1 MLNIMEVHE
10 TNKMI
15 EQEKLDV
22 RTITMGISLL
32 DCAADSVDEVCE
44 NIYNKITTYA
54 KDLVST
60 GQAIERDFGIPIVNK
75 RITVT
80 PISLVGAS
88 SCKSS
93 EDFVKIAHALDRA
106 AKKVGVDL
114 IGGYSALVSKSMTP
128 AEEMLIRSLPQ
139 ALSETDIV
147 CSSVNVGSTKT
158 GIDMNSV
165 ELLGHI
171 IKDIAHATADND
183 SYGCVKFVAF
193 CNAPDDNPFMAGG
206 FHGVT
211 EGDAVINVG
220 VSGPGVVSRALDEAK
235 GKDFEFLCETIKRTA
250 FKITRVGQL
259 MLKDMRRDL
268 FTHIQTLPF
277 SYFDSR
283 PHGKILIRV
292 VNYVNTLSDTL
303 SSGLVNVISDV
314 FTFFITLVVMFVV
327 DWRLAL
333 YSLALFPLLIAWVLG
348 LQHFQRRAYQVLSN
362 KQSNLNAFIHESIAG
377 VKTTQTFAREDTQ
390 FRTFQEQQGAVR
402 SAWMRTVH
410 IQTLMWPGIQTISVM
425 TIAFIYYVGV
435 TGFGGVDV
443 TTGVLI
449 AFVGY
454 ANNFWNPV
462 ISIGNFYNQLITCS
476 AYLERIFETLD
487 VQPEIRNAPDAV
499 DLPQIE
505 GRVDFNDVVF
515 RYEPDGRNILNLVD
529 LHVKPGE
536 TVALVGPTGA
546 GKTTIINLLSRF
558 YDVAEGSVTIDGH
571 DVRSVTLESLR
582 RQMGVMLQDTFIFS
596 GNVRE
601 NIRYGKLDATD
612 EEIVAAAKAVH
623 AHEFIMELPDGYDT
637 VVEERGSTLS
647 AGQRQLIA
655 FARVLL
661 ADPRILILDEA
672 TSNIDTRTEEALQA
686 GLNHLLKGRTS
697 FIIAH
702 RLSTIENAD
711 EICFIDH
718 GQIVEQGNHAELLAR
733 HGAYYRLY
741 ESQYAMIKV

>member
-1 MLNIMEVHE
+1 MAQRNTFREDEELEEQINLHDILRIGVYLKPYMARVVRILAVVVMMSCISVVVPYL
-10 TNKMI
+10 TKAMI
-15 EQEKLDV
+15 
-22 RTITMGISLL
+22 
-32 DCAADSVDEVCE
+32 DSA
-44 NIYNKITTYA
+44 IPA
-54 KDLVST
+54 KNLT
-60 GQAIERDFGIPIVNK
+60 
-75 RITVT
+75 
-80 PISLVGAS
+80 
-88 SCKSS
+88 
-93 EDFVKIAHALDRA
+93 
-106 AKKVGVDL
+106 
-114 IGGYSALVSKSMTP
+114 
-128 AEEMLIRSLPQ
+128 
-139 ALSETDIV
+139 
-147 CSSVNVGSTKT
+147 
-158 GIDMNSV
+158 
-165 ELLGHI
+165 LLGEL
-171 IKDIAHATADND
+171 TALL
-183 SYGCVKFVAF
+183 
-193 CNAPDDNPFMAGG
+193 
-206 FHGVT
+206 
-211 EGDAVINVG
+211 AVLI
-220 VSGPGVVSRALDEAK
+220 VV
-235 GKDFEFLCETIKRTA
+235 FELGLRYRTVE
-250 FKITRVGQL
+250 ITRVGQL
-259 MLKDMRRDL
+259 MLKDMRRDI

-303 SSGLVNVISDV
+303 SSGLINVISDV
-314 FTFFITLVVMFVV
+314 FTFLITLVVMFVI

-333 YSLALFPLLIAWVLG
+333 FSLALFPFLIAWVLV

-362 KQSNLNAFIHESIAG
+362 KQSNLNAYIHESIAG
-377 VKTTQTFAREDTQ
+377 VKTTQTFAQEAAQ
-390 FRTFQEQQGAVR
+390 FKTFQEQQNDVR
-402 SAWMRTVH
+402 TSWMKAVH
-410 IQTLMWPGIQTISVM
+410 IQFLMWPGIQTISVM
-425 TIAFIYYVGV
+425 TIAFIYFVGV
-435 TGFGGVDV
+435 TGFGGVGV
-443 TTGVLI
+443 STGVLI

-499 DLPQIE
+499 ELPPIK
-505 GRVDFNDVVF
+505 GRVDFNNVVF

-529 LHVKPGE
+529 LHVDPGK
-536 TVALVGPTGA
+536 TIALVGPTGA

-612 EEIVAAAKAVH
+612 EEIEAATKAVH
-623 AHEFIMELPDGYDT
+623 AHEFIMDLPDGYDT

-711 EICFIDH
+711 EICYIDH
-718 GQIVEQGNHAELLAR
+718 GQIVEQGSHAELLAR

>member
-1 MLNIMEVHE
+1 MAQRNTFRDDEDLE
-10 TNKMI
+10 
-15 EQEKLDV
+15 EKINL
-22 RTITMGISLL
+22 
-32 DCAADSVDEVCE
+32 
-44 NIYNKITTYA
+44 
-54 KDLVST
+54 
-60 GQAIERDFGIPIVNK
+60 RD
-75 RITVT
+75 
-80 PISLVGAS
+80 
-88 SCKSS
+88 
-93 EDFVKIAHALDRA
+93 IAR
-106 AKKVGVDL
+106 VGVYLKPYKARVVRIL
-114 IGGYSALVSKSMTP
+114 IVVAAMGC
-128 AEEMLIRSLPQ
+128 I
-139 ALSETDIV
+139 
-147 CSSVNVGSTKT
+147 NVVEPYLTKIM
-158 GIDMNSV
+158 IDNAIPTKNLA
-165 ELLGHI
+165 LLG
-171 IKDIAHATADND
+171 
-183 SYGCVKFVAF
+183 GLVALL
-193 CNAPDDNPFMAGG
+193 AALI
-206 FHGVT
+206 
-211 EGDAVINVG
+211 VIYELG
-220 VSGPGVVSRALDEAK
+220 LRY
-235 GKDFEFLCETIKRTA
+235 RTVE
-250 FKITRVGQL
+250 ITRVGQL

-314 FTFFITLVVMFVV
+314 LTFLITLVVMFVV

-333 YSLALFPLLIAWVLG
+333 YSLALFPLLIAWVLV

-377 VKTTQTFAREDTQ
+377 VKTTQTFAREAAQ

-410 IQTLMWPGIQTISVM
+410 IQALMWPGIQTISVM

-435 TGFGGVDV
+435 TGFGAVNV

-487 VQPEIRNAPDAV
+487 VKPEITDAPDAV
-499 DLPQIE
+499 ALPQVE

-529 LHVKPGE
+529 LHVDPGE
-536 TVALVGPTGA
+536 TIALVGPTGA
-546 GKTTIINLLSRF
+546 GKTTIVSLLSRF
-558 YDVAEGSVTIDGH
+558 YDVSEGSVAIDGH
-571 DVRSVTLESLR
+571 DVRSVTLDSLR

-612 EEIVAAAKAVH
+612 EEIEAAAKAVH
-623 AHEFIMELPDGYDT
+623 AHEFIMDLPDGYDT

-711 EICFIDH
+711 EICYIDH
-718 GQIVEQGNHAELLAR
+718 GQIVERGSHAELLAR
-733 HGAYYRLY
+733 RGAYYRLY